1 MISTAGSRS
10 TDTVTSMNDSVLGL
24 ILKEQDYKDN
34 SVILTVLSEE
44 YGKISLLAQ
53 GARKMTSKN
62 RGSILPY
69 TKGEFFFDYKE
80 NRTMFRM
87 KSARTV
93 NMYRTLH
100 ENLNASLAVPVLAEV
115 IDAAL
120 LEDADP
126 RLSLQCYQLF
136 EQACER
142 LDQGRRAD
150 IVLAIA
156 LSDLLELQ
164 GIAPDVDDCVLCGS
178 TSVAAISVREGGF
191 LCAPCAALH
200 SVSLREPEK
209 LRAFR
214 LINKASLEHAEMLEG
229 ILDSAIAEC
238 RLLVEFLRMH
248 AGLPVRSFALF
259 QRMVEES

>member
-1 MISTAGSRS
+1 
-10 TDTVTSMNDSVLGL
+10 MNDRTIGL
-24 ILKEQDYKDN
+24 ILKEQDYKDS

-80 NRTMFRM
+80 NRTMFKL

-115 IDAAL
+115 IDAIL
-120 LEDADP
+120 LEAADP
-126 RLSLQCYQLF
+126 QLSLECYQLF
-136 EQACER
+136 EQACEK
-142 LDQGRRAD
+142 LDEGRRAD
-150 IVLAIA
+150 LVLAITLA
-156 LSDLLELQ
+156 HLLELQ

-178 TSVAAISVREGGF
+178 TNVTAISVKEGGF
-191 LCAPCAALH
+191 LCAACAAI
-200 SVSLREPEK
+200 SSAPSQEPEK

-229 ILDSAIAEC
+229 ILGSTLEEC

-248 AGLPVRSFALF
+248 AGLLVRSFALF
-259 QRMVEES
+259 QRMAEES